1 MRFPRP
7 ALPSAECL
15 WAFLLAFGFMAVGL
29 LAAILPTPASAEVRI
44 TIDKADQRMSV
55 AVDGTPRYSWP
66 VSTGVEA
73 YDTPSGTYR
82 PFRMERTHF
91 SREWDDAPMPHAIFF
106 TMQGHAI
113 HATNHTRQLGR
124 PASHG
129 CVRLSPRNAAT
140 LFSLVKAQGL
150 GNTRVSIEG
159 SDLLAGRSGGGGT
172 ASRGARSY
180 ESGGLMSAGMQMG
193 VEAIDGYAPAPRRAY
208 RPAGVTPYGYG
219 YGYGGRGDL
228 D

>member
-1 MRFPRP
+1 MRTARS
-7 ALPSAECL
+7 ALPSAGILCL
-15 WAFLLAFGFMAVGL
+15 GL
-29 LAAILPTPASAEVRI
+29 LAAPLPASAEVSIR
-44 TIDKADQRMSV
+44 IDKDAQRMSV
-55 AVDGTPRYSWP
+55 AVDGRPRHSWP
-66 VSTGVEA
+66 VSTGLDA
-73 YDTPSGTYR
+73 YDTPDGSYR
-82 PFRMERTHF
+82 PFRMERTHV

-106 TMQGHAI
+106 TAKGHAI

-159 SDLLAGRSGGGGT
+159 SEPRVASRAGGART
-172 ASRGARSY
+172 ASRRARAY
-180 ESGGLMSAGMQMG
+180 ETGGVMSAGMQMG
-193 VEAIDGYAPAPRRAY
+193 VEAIDGYAQAPRRAY
-208 RPAGVTPYGYG
+208 RPHAPVPYGAEA
-219 YGYGGRGDL
+219 GDL

>member
-1 MRFPRP
+1 MRSPRS
-7 ALPSAECL
+7 ALLSIG
-15 WAFLLAFGFMAVGL
+15 FLSISLLSINV
-29 LAAILPTPASAEVRI
+29 LAAMLPTPASAEVRI
-44 TIDKADQRMSV
+44 SIDKADQRMSV

-73 YDTPSGTYR
+73 YDTPGGTYR

-91 SREWDDAPMPHAIFF
+91 SREWDDTPMPHAIFF
-106 TMQGHAI
+106 TTQGHAI

-124 PASHG
+124 PASHC

-150 GNTRVSIEG
+150 GNTRISIEG
-159 SDLLAGRSGGGGT
+159 SDLVASRSGGGRT
-172 ASRGARSY
+172 ASRRARSY
-180 ESGGLMSAGMQMG
+180 ESGGVMSAGMQMG
-193 VEAIDGYAPAPRRAY
+193 VEAIDGYAPARRRVY
-208 RPAGVTPYGYG
+208 RPVDAVPYGYD
-219 YGYGGRGDL
+219 YGDRSYGGDL